1 MWRPLIW
8 RRVEC
13 YYGQVGR
20 NQAEI
25 WDLNPPCLLS
35 SVQSCKVYPSWAEE
49 TKYIEITVI
58 SLNNFYT
65 QQSAELFFL
74 STSPTTWMFLV
85 YPIRPHFLGHNFLSL
100 NPSISDKRNIQTLG
114 GDSERNIWC
123 GPILS
128 FIFSVS
134 IEIFKS
140 CQVLLVSSSLSTWLY
155 KWILLSY
162 DVVIT
167 MFVLENVLPSQLPLS
182 LLILLCIAWGVY
194 LYHYEDIYGEKP
206 YFRER

>member
-1 MWRPLIW
+1 MYLD
-8 RRVEC
+8 
-13 YYGQVGR
+13 G
-20 NQAEI
+20 
-25 WDLNPPCLLS
+25 
-35 SVQSCKVYPSWAEE
+35 SVLA
-49 TKYIEITVI
+49 
-58 SLNNFYT
+58 FYR
-65 QQSAELFFL
+65 ELFINF
-74 STSPTTWMFLV
+74 STTSMFLV
-85 YPIRPHFLGHNFLSL
+85 YPILPHFLGHNFLSL

-206 YFRER
+206 YSEGEIAQTDGGLLIQTHHNTILRFTNHYNNNTIKDR